1 MPGTAARKFNLVDG
15 MILVAATGF
24 SLSCYVLL
32 DNAVLG
38 GQRYIYGLFARW
50 PSRWNFFMALD
61 RATAVSTIL
70 LPLVGGWT
78 LVLPILCL
86 RNSRGSWRRLGR
98 QSGVLASLAAIAGM
112 VLCAVVAGSAFL
124 LSWWIDGTPLPPS
137 RSRGWVI
144 LLDRLVFCTGLSVAA
159 VWLTQAMTGRWR
171 RSADWL
177 DRLGRCVGGLWLVA
191 GLVFAV
197 RSLY

>member
-1 MPGTAARKFNLVDG
+1 MGQTPSNPGVPSTTLESYPRCDQVEGLASRRARIGVVGRSVGSGEIPATSREGLEMPGTAARKFNLVDG
-15 MILVAATGF
+15 MILVAATGL

-78 LVLPILCL
+78 L
-86 RNSRGSWRRLGR
+86 
-98 QSGVLASLAAIAGM
+98 
-112 VLCAVVAGSAFL
+112 
-124 LSWWIDGTPLPPS
+124 
-137 RSRGWVI
+137 
-144 LLDRLVFCTGLSVAA
+144 
-159 VWLTQAMTGRWR
+159 
-171 RSADWL
+171 
-177 DRLGRCVGGLWLVA
+177 
-191 GLVFAV
+191 
-197 RSLY
+197 